1 MCRTQATRTVT
12 VGNPEGIHLRA
23 AMLIAKLVR
32 RHDASVTLIK
42 ENNKADG
49 AEVLQIS
56 SLGTGPGEQLVLE
69 ATGNDAE
76 KVLEALTRLFEEN
89 FPEDGGENM
98 PADDGPS

>member
-1 MCRTQATRTVT
+1 MCQTKATRTVT

-32 RHDASVTLIK
+32 RHDAKVTLIK

-56 SLGTGPGEQLVLE
+56 SLGAGSGEQLVLE

-76 KVLEALTRLFEEN
+76 KVLEALAKLFQEN
-89 FPEDGGENM
+89 FPENGVENTS
-98 PADDGPS
+98 ADKGPL

>member
-1 MCRTQATRTVT
+1 MRPSW
-12 VGNPEGIHLRA
+12 NEYF
-23 AMLIAKLVR
+23 MLIAKLVR

-69 ATGNDAE
+69 DIKNWMDAR
-76 KVLEALTRLFEEN
+76 LT
-89 FPEDGGENM
+89 
-98 PADDGPS
+98 